1 MTSLHTISKA
11 PSSRLFECCLPALKH
26 GDGILFIE
34 DGVYYCLTDARLAVS
49 NPDLEVFSL
58 QEDLDARGLMD
69 RKIDQADV
77 IDYSG
82 FVELCCRYDKV
93 ISWF

>member
-1 MTSLHTISKA
+1 
-11 PSSRLFECCLPALKH
+11 
-26 GDGILFIE
+26 
-34 DGVYYCLTDARLAVS
+34 VYYCLTDAGLAVS

-58 QEDLDARGLMD
+58 QEDLDARGLMN

-77 IDYSG
+77 IDYNG